1 VVSELSEGCI
11 LSTSVVV
18 VVVVVV
24 VLVVPGGGLGAQ
36 GGRYYPMTL
45 CILAFIIHTPRT
57 LASDSNELM
66 L

>member
-1 VVSELSEGCI
+1 VVSELSEGYI
-11 LSTSVVV
+11 LSPSV

-24 VLVVPGGGLGAQ
+24 VLVVSGGGLGAQ

-45 CILAFIIHTPRT
+45 CILAFIVNTPST
-57 LASDSNELM
+57 LASDRNELI

>member
-1 VVSELSEGCI
+1 VVSELSEGYI
-11 LSTSVVV
+11 LSPSVV

-24 VLVVPGGGLGAQ
+24 VLVVSGGGLGAQ

-45 CILAFIIHTPRT
+45 CILAFIVNTPST
-57 LASDSNELM
+57 LASDRNELM

>member
-11 LSTSVVV
+11 LSPSVVV

-24 VLVVPGGGLGAQ
+24 VLVLPGGGLGAQ

-45 CILAFIIHTPRT
+45 CIHVFVVHTPST
-57 LASDSNELM
+57 LTCDRNEHM